1 MKTVQRNSK
10 IAFAA
15 ILSMAL
21 PFAVLAQPKP
31 AVTIAESGGK
41 TEVTEGGAGD
51 SYTVVLATQPAANVT
66 VTLAVPTAQLQA
78 SPTTLTFTT
87 ANWSSAQTVNV
98 SAVNDTL
105 DEGLH
110 FATITHAASSSDP
123 EYNGVPVAAVTVTI
137 NDNDRAKVTIT
148 ESGGK
153 TEVTEGSGG
162 DSYTVVLDTQPS
174 ANVTITLTVPTA
186 QLQASPTTLTFTP
199 ANWSSP
205 QTVNVAAVNDAVDEG
220 LHLATI
226 THTASSPD
234 GNYSGLPVGDVVV
247 AITDNDKAKVTITES
262 GGKTEVT
269 EGGATDSYTVVLD
282 TQPAANVTVTLSVPA
297 AQLLANPTTLTFTP
311 ATWNVPQT
319 VNMAAVNDAVDEGL
333 QLATITH
340 ATSSS
345 DPNYSGLPV
354 ADVVVA
360 ITDND
365 IAKVRITESGGKT
378 EVTEGSGQDNYVV
391 VLDTQP
397 SANVTVTLGLPSS
410 YILASPTTLIFP
422 PANWNVPQTVTVRA
436 MNDGLGQGLHLEPIT
451 HAASSAD
458 VNYNGSLVSPVVV
471 SVRDNQDAIGRI
483 NITHMGAAVQLS
495 FASLANHFYRIEYRT
510 NHWSGSW
517 SLLSNNIGGNGFAMQ
532 ISDPLST
539 GNRFFRLGQSPTTW
553 P

>member
-21 PFAVLAQPKP
+21 PFAVLAQPKL

-51 SYTVVLATQPAANVT
+51 SYTVVLDTQPTANVV
-66 VTLAVPTAQLQA
+66 VTLTVPTAQLQA
-78 SPTTLTFTT
+78 SPTILTFTP

-110 FATITHAASSSDP
+110 FASITHAASSSDP

-153 TEVTEGSGG
+153 TEVAEGGAG

-174 ANVTITLTVPTA
+174 ANVTITLTAPTA

-205 QTVNVAAVNDAVDEG
+205 QTVNVAAVNDTVDEG

-226 THTASSPD
+226 THTASSSD

-297 AQLLANPTTLTFTP
+297 AQLLANPTSLTFTP
-311 ATWNVPQT
+311 ANWDMPQSVNV
-319 VNMAAVNDAVDEGL
+319 AAVDDAVDEGL
-333 QLATITH
+333 HLALVTH

-345 DPNYSGLPV
+345 DPNYDALPV

-365 IAKVRITESGGKT
+365 AAKVRITESGGKT
-378 EVTEGSGQDNYVV
+378 EVTEGSGQDYYVV

-397 SANVTVTLGLPSS
+397 TANVTVTLGLPSS
-410 YILASPTTLIFP
+410 YISASPTSLIFT

-436 MNDGLGQGLHLEPIT
+436 MNDGLGQGLHLETIT

-458 VNYNGSLVSPVVV
+458 GNYNGPIISPVVV
-471 SVRDNQDAIGRI
+471 SVVDNNQALQRLSIAQAGSSAR
-483 NITHMGAAVQLS
+483 LS
-495 FASLANHFYRIEYRT
+495 FASLTNLFYRVEYRT
-510 NHWSGSW
+510 NVTVGSW
-517 SLLSNNIGGNGFAMQ
+517 QVLSNNITGNGFLIE
-532 ISDPLST
+532 ISDVLV
-539 GNRFFRLGQSPTTW
+539 LGQRFYRVLVFP
-553 P
+553 